1 MQCWKCGA
9 EIEEISGARKVL
21 RTDSCPQ
28 CDSDLHSCKNCRHY
42 DPQYH
47 NECRETQAEWVSD
60 KRRANFCDYFTPR
73 VLSGKPGPAK
83 PSTDQ
88 AKSAFDKLFKD

>member
-9 EIEEISGARKVL
+9 EIQEISGARKVL
-21 RTDSCPQ
+21 KTDSCLQ
-28 CDSDLHSCKNCRHY
+28 CGNDLHCCKNCRHY

-60 KRRANFCDYFTPR
+60 KERANFCDYFTPSL
-73 VLSGKPGPAK
+73 LSGKGGPDRS
-83 PSTDQ
+83 STDQ

>member
-9 EIEEISGARKVL
+9 EIPDISGARKVL

-28 CDSDLHSCKNCRHY
+28 CDIDLHSCKNCRHY

-47 NECRETQAEWVSD
+47 NECRETQAEWVTD
-60 KRRANFCDYFTPR
+60 KERANFCDYFTPS
-73 VLSGKPGPAK
+73 LASGKSSPAR